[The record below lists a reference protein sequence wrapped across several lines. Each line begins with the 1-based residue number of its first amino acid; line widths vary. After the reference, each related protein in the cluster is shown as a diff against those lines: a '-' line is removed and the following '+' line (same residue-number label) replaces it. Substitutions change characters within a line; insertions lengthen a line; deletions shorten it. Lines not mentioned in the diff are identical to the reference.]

1 MQRRTLLGLGVAGSL
16 AVAALGGGAAW
27 VSRTPAWRAGALSE
41 QARAIL
47 RAVGRAVLDGSL
59 PQDPGL
65 QAPALDAH
73 LKRLAGAVASLPP
86 AAQDELEVLLSLLT
100 TTPGRRLLAGLPP
113 PWEDAAVAQVQTALQ
128 SMRHSPLVLRR
139 QAYHALRDLTQGAY
153 FADPATWTML
163 GYPGPNAIAPSPT

>member
-27 VSRTPAWRAGALSE
+27 VLRTPAWHGGALSE
-41 QARAIL
+41 PGRAIF

-65 QAPALDAH
+65 QALALDAY
-73 LKRLAGAVASLPP
+73 LDRLTSAVASLPP
-86 AAQDELEVLLSLLT
+86 ASQGELEALLSLLAMA
-100 TTPGRRLLAGLPP
+100 PGRRLLAGLPDS
-113 PWEDAAVAQVQTALQ
+113 WEDATVAQVQTALQ

-139 QAYHALRDLTQGAY
+139 QAYHALRDLTHGAY
-153 FADPATWTML
+153 FADAATWTLL
-163 GYPGPNAIAPSPT
+163 GYHGPNPIAPSST